1 MRLAER
7 NAGFF
12 DQPVRQIGSRRES
25 VFQSFPHIVGA
36 NGQPV
41 IPVSIGLC
49 LGIIFL
55 GKILAAQLMR
65 LFLIRQSNK
74 KA

>member
-1 MRLAER
+1 ML
-7 NAGFF
+7 FTL
-12 DQPVRQIGSRRES
+12 
-25 VFQSFPHIVGA
+25 VGA